1 MNTHLIAAIDTP
13 NVQEA
18 IETVRRLKDHVFA
31 FKIGHALVLPNG
43 LGIID
48 TLRDAGAYRVFLDMK
63 FHDIPNSVALGVYEA
78 ARHGVWMMTVH
89 ASGGKA
95 MMVAAVE
102 AVRDANPEIP
112 PCLVAVTVLTSVD
125 QESLSN
131 QLGVER
137 TVHAQVKH
145 LASLAMQSELDG
157 VVCSGSD
164 VEMLRTELGHE
175 PILVT
180 PGIRPTSG
188 DAQDQ
193 KRVSTGGEALRLG
206 ANYLVVGRALTGA
219 EDPEKA
225 LAALDL

>member
-1 MNTHLIAAIDTP
+1 LNTHLIAAIDTP

-18 IETVRRLKDHVFA
+18 IDTVRRLKDHVFA

-48 TLRDAGAYRVFLDMK
+48 TLRDAGAFRVFLDMK

-125 QESLSN
+125 QEALSD

-145 LASLAMQSELDG
+145 LARLAMQSELDG
-157 VVCSGSD
+157 VVCSGTD
-164 VEMLRTELGHE
+164 VEMLRAELGHE

-180 PGIRPTSG
+180 PGIRPSG
-188 DAQDQ
+188 AGAQDQ
-193 KRVSTGGEALRLG
+193 KRVSTGGESLRLG

>member
-1 MNTHLIAAIDTP
+1 VNTHLIAAIDSP
-13 NVQEA
+13 EISEA
-18 IETVRRLKDHVFA
+18 VETVRRLRDHVFA

-48 TLRDAGAYRVFLDMK
+48 TLRNAGAHRIFLDMK

-89 ASGGKA
+89 ASGGTA
-95 MMVAAVE
+95 MMAAAVE

-125 QESLSN
+125 EKTLNEQIGVHRSVQE
-131 QLGVER
+131 
-137 TVHAQVKH
+137 QVLH
-145 LASLAMQSELDG
+145 LAKQAVAADLDG
-157 VVCSGSD
+157 VVCSGGD
-164 VEMLRTELGHE
+164 VETLRRELGHE

-180 PGIRPTSG
+180 PGIRAVGGSV
-188 DAQDQ
+188 DDQ
-193 KRVSTGGEALRLG
+193 RRVSTGGDALRMG

-225 LAALDL
+225 LAALGL

>member
-13 NVQEA
+13 DVNEA
-18 IETVRRLKDHVFA
+18 IETVRRLRDHVFA

-48 TLRDAGAYRVFLDMK
+48 TLRDSGAYRIFLDMK

-89 ASGGKA
+89 ASGGVA
-95 MMVAAVE
+95 MMAAAVE

-125 QESLSN
+125 
-131 QLGVER
+131 ER
-137 TVHAQVKH
+137 TLNEQMGVSRTVQEQVLH
-145 LASLAMQSELDG
+145 LAKQAVTSDLDG

-164 VEMLRTELGHE
+164 VEMLRKELGHE

-180 PGIRPTSG
+180 PGIRPVGGSV
-188 DAQDQ
+188 DDQ

-206 ANYLVVGRALTGA
+206 ANYLVVGRALTSA

>member
-1 MNTHLIAAIDTP
+1 VNTHLIAAIDTP
-13 NVQEA
+13 EVSEA
-18 IETVRRLKDHVFA
+18 METVRRLKDHVFA

-48 TLRDAGAYRVFLDMK
+48 TLRDAGGYRIFLDMK

-89 ASGGKA
+89 ASGGAA
-95 MMVAAVE
+95 MMAAAVE

-125 QESLSN
+125 
-131 QLGVER
+131 ER
-137 TVHAQVKH
+137 TLNEQIGVARTVKEQVLH
-145 LASLAMQSELDG
+145 LAKQAVNCDLDG

-164 VEMLRTELGHE
+164 VEMLRHELGHE

-180 PGIRPTSG
+180 PGIRAAG
-188 DAQDQ
+188 GGADDQ

-206 ANYLVVGRALTGA
+206 ANYLVIGRALTGA
-219 EDPEKA
+219 ADPEKA